1 MPRRKTADAPLP
13 QSDGSG
19 ESKESFSKLS
29 PAKENRPNTSE
40 VGKTTSTEA
49 AEDPTVER
57 QVTSFTP
64 VNEIPPK
71 SLPPPSTPAH
81 RPVERLASLNI
92 GNRSASRQSSE
103 TQQVGTPE
111 HSKRLKV
118 QPKSAVRRSKEERE
132 ATEKAEAERLQ
143 ARLAASGTSSSL
155 NASRGGTQSRGTA
168 RGGLSGSSRQWQ
180 SERYAT
186 SGAAGFLGGATP
198 AEDKRKREVASKS
211 RGGGRGTML
220 TGLSRETD
228 DAKSS
233 PRVKK
238 ETGAKKGKVKD
249 KDGDTVMGGNVSDK
263 VKSAKVKKEQ
273 GTSAHESSDDNF
285 FDLEDEGKKIDIERI
300 NLVSEDEVS
309 DEPSKGK
316 GKAREWIRKPPGI
329 PFMRPIRIDRHD
341 HEERMVSVN
350 TEASS
355 LTSAELRKR
364 AKARG
369 QAQGSLF
376 LPETLGPIE
385 DRPTR
390 GKGNARGRDVEF
402 VRDERK
408 WQGVYQDED
417 DNSNYQVKQEP
428 KDDDNDVE
436 LDDPSLS
443 SQTVTLDMLTHD
455 DTSRLEEDAAPVRPQ
470 PLTKAPSTGPQP
482 KRRSKPPGGK
492 AMRRRKPVLQ
502 TEEDHQEWQRYKR
515 DILLLEDHLR
525 MPNHDSQSRDLEVDS
540 DGDAK
545 LIDVDGAT
553 IRDRKHNTV
562 FLFQLPPTLP
572 NIEDPQTL
580 QQGKIRRKPV
590 DLVSDAEVHNSS
602 TSVMK
607 DASKT
612 KQNPETKSK
621 MIASS
626 SSTDVKAI
634 KSESSNTALPF
645 PSTSRTQSTHAL
657 PSQPTNP
664 LPPGRLGTIKLDS
677 TGFPSATWTP
687 SFRLDLGCAS
697 DYGALQE
704 VVLLKSETIE
714 LPPKKVGKGVVK
726 QEERVIKEEGL
737 GVCEKKA
744 WAVGQMGGGFVLGPD
759 WGWMFGDR

>member
-1 MPRRKTADAPLP
+1 MPRRKKAETQVP

-19 ESKESFSKLS
+19 ESKERLPKPSS
-29 PAKENRPNTSE
+29 AEENKPKMTE
-40 VGKTTSTEA
+40 VEATASTEA
-49 AEDPTVER
+49 AKHPSVEP

-64 VNEIPPK
+64 VNETSSG
-71 SLPPPSTPAH
+71 SLPQPSTPPR

-92 GNRSASRQSSE
+92 GYRSASRQSVE
-103 TQQVGTPE
+103 TQQSGALE
-111 HSKRLKV
+111 QSKRLKV

-143 ARLAASGTSSSL
+143 ARLAASGTLSSL
-155 NASRGGTQSRGTA
+155 TTSRGRALSRGTA
-168 RGGLSGSSRQWQ
+168 RGGLGETPRQWQ
-180 SERYAT
+180 GERYAT

-198 AEDKRKREVASKS
+198 AEDKRKREVASRS
-211 RGGGRGTML
+211 RGGGRTTML
-220 TGLSRETD
+220 TGLSRETA
-228 DAKSS
+228 DAKSG
-233 PRVKK
+233 PKVKK
-238 ETGAKKGKVKD
+238 ETGARKGKAKD
-249 KDGDTVMGGNVSDK
+249 KDGDTVMSGNYSDK
-263 VKSAKVKKEQ
+263 VKPTKVKKEQ
-273 GTSAHESSDDNF
+273 GDLAHESSDDDF
-285 FDLEDEGKKIDIERI
+285 FEIEDEGKKIDIERI

-309 DEPSKGK
+309 DGFDKGK
-316 GKAREWIRKPPGI
+316 GKERERSPRPPGSSS
-329 PFMRPIRIDRHD
+329 FMRPIRIDRHD
-341 HEERMVSVN
+341 HEERIVSVN

-355 LTSAELRKR
+355 LTSAELRRR

-385 DRPTR
+385 DGTTR
-390 GKGNARGRDVEF
+390 GKGNAKGRDVEF

-417 DNSNYQVKQEP
+417 DNDNSKVKEEP
-428 KDDDNDVE
+428 KDDDNAAVV
-436 LDDPSLS
+436 DDPSLS
-443 SQTVTLDMLTHD
+443 SRTVTFDMLTHD
-455 DTSRLEEDAAPVRPQ
+455 DTPQVEDNAAPVRPQ
-470 PLTKAPSTGPQP
+470 PSTKYPPTGLQP
-482 KRRSKPPGGK
+482 KRRLKPHGSK
-492 AMRRRKPVLQ
+492 AIRRRKPVLQ

-525 MPNHDSQSRDLEVDS
+525 MPSHDSQPKTPEVDT

-545 LIDVDGAT
+545 LTDVDGAT

-572 NIEDPQTL
+572 DIEDPHIL

-590 DLVSDAEVHNSS
+590 ELVSDVEIHHT
-602 TSVMK
+602 TSATK

-612 KQNPETKSK
+612 KQNPEAKSK
-621 MIASS
+621 PIAPS
-626 SSTDVKAI
+626 SSTDTKPI
-634 KSESSNTALPF
+634 KSEPSATITPSSA
-645 PSTSRTQSTHAL
+645 SKSQSTHAL
-657 PSQPTNP
+657 PPQPTNP

-677 TGFPSATWTP
+677 TGFPSATWTS
-687 SFRLDLGCAS
+687 SFRLDLGRAS

-704 VVLLKSETIE
+704 VVLLKSEVIE

-726 QEERVIKEEGL
+726 QEEVVIKEAGL
-737 GVCEKKA
+737 GVSEKKA

-759 WGWMFGDR
+759 WGWMFGDQ

>member
-1 MPRRKTADAPLP
+1 MSQHASLVMPRRKTAEAPLP
-13 QSDGSG
+13 QSDGSS
-19 ESKESFSKLS
+19 ESKERFSKLS
-29 PAKENRPNTSE
+29 PAEENRPNTSE

-64 VNEIPPK
+64 VNEIPSK

-92 GNRSASRQSSE
+92 GNRSASRQSSV

-168 RGGLSGSSRQWQ
+168 RGGLGGTSRQWQ

-228 DAKSS
+228 DVKSS

-249 KDGDTVMGGNVSDK
+249 KDGDIVMGGNASDQ

-273 GTSAHESSDDNF
+273 GTSAHESSDDDLF
-285 FDLEDEGKKIDIERI
+285 YLEDEGKRIDIERI

-316 GKAREWIRKPPGI
+316 GKAREWIPKPPGI
-329 PFMRPIRIDRHD
+329 SFMRPIRIDRHD
-341 HEERMVSVN
+341 HEERIVSVN

-428 KDDDNDVE
+428 EDDDNDVE

-455 DTSRLEEDAAPVRPQ
+455 DTSRLKEDAAPVRPQ
-470 PLTKAPSTGPQP
+470 PLTKSPSTGPQP

-525 MPNHDSQSRDLEVDS
+525 MLNHDNQSRDLEVDS
-540 DGDAK
+540 
-545 LIDVDGAT
+545 AT

-590 DLVSDAEVHNSS
+590 DLVSDAEVHKSS

-621 MIASS
+621 PIASS

-664 LPPGRLGTIKLDS
+664 LPPGRLGAIKLDS

-737 GVCEKKA
+737 GVSEKKA

>member
-1 MPRRKTADAPLP
+1 MPRRKTAEAPLP

-19 ESKESFSKLS
+19 ESKETFSKLS
-29 PAKENRPNTSE
+29 PAEENGPNTSE

-64 VNEIPPK
+64 VNEISSK
-71 SLPPPSTPAH
+71 SLPPPSTRAH

-92 GNRSASRQSSE
+92 GNRTASRQSSL
-103 TQQVGTPE
+103 TQQAGTPE

-143 ARLAASGTSSSL
+143 ARLAASVTSSSL
-155 NASRGGTQSRGTA
+155 NASRGGTHSRGTA
-168 RGGLSGSSRQWQ
+168 RGGLGGTSRQWQ

-228 DAKSS
+228 DVKSS

-238 ETGAKKGKVKD
+238 ETGAKKGKMKD
-249 KDGDTVMGGNVSDK
+249 KDGDIVMGGNVSDK

-273 GTSAHESSDDNF
+273 GTSAHESSDDDF
-285 FDLEDEGKKIDIERI
+285 FDLEDEGKRIDIERI

-316 GKAREWIRKPPGI
+316 GKAREWIPKPPGI
-329 PFMRPIRIDRHD
+329 SFMRPIRIDRHD
-341 HEERMVSVN
+341 HEERTVSVN

-390 GKGNARGRDVEF
+390 GEGNARGRDVEF

-443 SQTVTLDMLTHD
+443 SQTVTLDMLRHD

-470 PLTKAPSTGPQP
+470 PLTKSPSTGPQP
-482 KRRSKPPGGK
+482 KRRSKAPGGK

-515 DILLLEDHLR
+515 DILLLADHLR
-525 MPNHDSQSRDLEVDS
+525 MPDHDNQSRDLEVDS

-545 LIDVDGAT
+545 LTDVDGAT

-572 NIEDPQTL
+572 NIEDPQKL

-590 DLVSDAEVHNSS
+590 DLVSDTEVHKSS

-621 MIASS
+621 PIASS

-645 PSTSRTQSTHAL
+645 PSTFRTQSTHAL

-664 LPPGRLGTIKLDS
+664 LPPGRLGAIKLDS

-687 SFRLDLGCAS
+687 RFRLDLGCAS

-714 LPPKKVGKGVVK
+714 LPPKKVVKGVVK

-737 GVCEKKA
+737 GVSEKKA